1 MKNKYNIGDILVGKT
16 QEFFVAEITSR
27 HLHYIMAD
35 DFVIIPTSIEYRL
48 VGRNDD
54 IVLSEQTIDDLF
66 TKKEQN

>member
-16 QEFFVAEITSR
+16 QEFFVTEIISRYSR
-27 HLHYIMAD
+27 HIHPNYFA
-35 DFVIIPTSIEYRL
+35 IIPVSIEYRL